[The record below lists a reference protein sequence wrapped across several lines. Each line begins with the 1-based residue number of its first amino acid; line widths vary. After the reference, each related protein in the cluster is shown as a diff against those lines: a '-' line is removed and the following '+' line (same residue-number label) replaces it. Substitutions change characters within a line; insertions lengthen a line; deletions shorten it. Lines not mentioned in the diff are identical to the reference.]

1 MLPAMAKPLR
11 LLLSG
16 FLALLLAL
24 GGSELSPR
32 ALAFE
37 QPEGES
43 GFQPKPLVTA
53 KRHMVVAAHPLAAEA
68 GLAILRKGG
77 NAVDAGI
84 AVQMVLNLVEPQ
96 SSGIGGGG
104 FILYWDA
111 DAKKLT
117 SIDGRETAPAA
128 ATPDL
133 FLDDEGNPLPRDAAM
148 ASGLSV
154 GVPGVLAALTLAH
167 EKYGKLPWAE
177 LFEPAIALALDGF
190 PVSDR
195 LAKMLAEASPESFA
209 PDARAYFFDAEGR
222 PLPAGYKLTNPEF
235 AETLEMIA
243 RGGSQTFYQGD
254 LARDIATAV
263 EADPRKPGKLA
274 AEDLAA
280 YRAKERE
287 PVCALYR
294 LKQVCG
300 MGPPSSGGVAVA
312 QVLALIEPFDLGP
325 SPLDPRTAHIVAEA
339 ERLAFADRARYLAD
353 PDFVAVPL
361 SGLLDLSYL
370 AERRALIDP
379 DRAKEHVAAG
389 SPPSARQGA
398 FGNDRT
404 QERPGT
410 SHISIVDDDGNAFS
424 MTTSIE
430 NAFGARTMVR
440 GFLLNNQLTDFSF
453 APTDEDGRPVAN
465 RVEGGKRPRS
475 AMDPTIV
482 LGEDGTPRFVLGTPG
497 GPAII
502 PFNVKAILA
511 LIDWGMDPA
520 QAAALVNF
528 GSAENALLLE
538 PGLAFD
544 TLAETLAGMGHEVR
558 RLPLTSGEHI
568 IAVTPDGLL
577 GGADPRRDGVALGD

>member
-1 MLPAMAKPLR
+1 
-11 LLLSG
+11 
-16 FLALLLAL
+16 
-24 GGSELSPR
+24 
-32 ALAFE
+32 
-37 QPEGES
+37 
-43 GFQPKPLVTA
+43 
-53 KRHMVVAAHPLAAEA
+53 
-68 GLAILRKGG
+68 
-77 NAVDAGI
+77 
-84 AVQMVLNLVEPQ
+84 
-96 SSGIGGGG
+96 
-104 FILYWDA
+104 
-111 DAKKLT
+111 
-117 SIDGRETAPAA
+117 
-128 ATPDL
+128 
-133 FLDDEGNPLPRDAAM
+133 
-148 ASGLSV
+148 
-154 GVPGVLAALTLAH
+154 
-167 EKYGKLPWAE
+167 
-177 LFEPAIALALDGF
+177 
-190 PVSDR
+190 
-195 LAKMLAEASPESFA
+195 MLAEASPESFA